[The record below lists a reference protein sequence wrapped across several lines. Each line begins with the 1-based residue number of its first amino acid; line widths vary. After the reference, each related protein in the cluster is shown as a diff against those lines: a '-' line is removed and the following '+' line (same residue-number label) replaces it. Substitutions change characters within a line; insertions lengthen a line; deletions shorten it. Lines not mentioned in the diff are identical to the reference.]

1 MPLIIVD
8 SYDHPSINSHS
19 TKGIVILRD
28 GASIS
33 FDSLFYDID
42 TEFYILSYE
51 DKQKNNVAI
60 LPERIE
66 VIKYG

>member
-19 TKGIVILRD
+19 TKGIAILKD
-28 GASIS
+28 GASIA
-33 FDSLFYDID
+33 FDTLLYNTDI
-42 TEFYILSYE
+42 ELYILSYE
-51 DKQKNNVAI
+51 DEQKSNLAI